1 MFTGPNINKKGL
13 VIALDAAS
21 QRSYSGSDST
31 WYGLAGKD
39 NEDFTL
45 SNSSATSS
53 YQGGIVFDSTGYGY
67 GDGTFIENNFV
78 NNQSVTVEAYL
89 EVTGY
94 PVGNSGIYA
103 NQRYKTEANPGGFGV
118 GIVSNGSSYIR
129 SCWNM
134 TSESGSNESYQT
146 IEPISLDF
154 DTPYHICYSY
164 SNAGSKVS
172 SYLNGELQGTS
183 TNTNYHWTTSSAS
196 PAVVVPRIAQNSQ
209 GGWGNKL
216 PSIFY
221 MLRVYDRALTDKE
234 IQNNYNSVKS
244 RFGK

>member
-1 MFTGPNINKKGL
+1 MFTGPNINRKGL

-45 SNSSATSS
+45 NNSSATSS
-53 YQGGIVFDSTGYGY
+53 YQGGIVFSTSGWGY

-89 EVTGY
+89 EITGY
-94 PVGNSGIYA
+94 PAGNSGIYS
-103 NQRYKTEANPGGFGV
+103 NQNYKTETNPGGFGV
-118 GIVSNGSSYIR
+118 CVQSDGSSYVR
-129 SCWNM
+129 PCWMM
-134 TSESGSNESYQT
+134 TSESGSTESYQI
-146 IEPISLDF
+146 IESLDLDL

-164 SNAGSKVS
+164 NNAGNKVS
-172 SYLNGELQGTS
+172 SYLNGELQGTT
-183 TNTNYHWTTSSAS
+183 TNENYHWTTSSAS
-196 PAVVVPRIAQNSQ
+196 PAPDVPRIASSPQ

-234 IQNNYNSVKS
+234 IENNYNSVKS